1 MKIDSKEKDML
12 ISQLKAHIFELEQH
26 EKDYDNLN
34 QKFRNL
40 QNECSLLNQEKL
52 RLEYEIK
59 QRSESQNKQNLD
71 LRTELENIQLD
82 FNEKLVINK
91 KLYNENGN
99 LSKNVELK
107 NLEINDLNQR
117 LEDYAEQV
125 RRLSDEKLNLE
136 RIVNNLN
143 DLKNSQ
149 VAEISKLVDD
159 NQKFTRICKE
169 NDKALKNLEAER
181 LKLLSKQDELNFQLK
196 NLNGKLQSREENLSH
211 TNRQWEESKN
221 ANAKLQQTLRDFEKK
236 MEMQRNEIA
245 SLNNQLAKER
255 NERSEAQKEI
265 ENAKVM
271 LNERDKNIN
280 RYANELE
287 NCKNLNGRLTDDK
300 RNLILE
306 NERIENNVVL
316 LNRQN
321 DDVRIEF

>member
-1 MKIDSKEKDML
+1 VKIDSKEKDML